1 MANFHAIVNLPGLLT
16 KMGVKYRR
24 FSTIET
30 KMSDLFS
37 SPDHTLDALGLRCPE
52 PVMMVRKTV
61 RNMQTGETL
70 LIIADDPATTRD
82 IPGFCTFMEHD
93 LQASNQNAI
102 CRAVNALYAINSGTA
117 DPPSLAPANRVP

>member
-37 SPDHTLDALGLRCPE
+37 SLTIRLTPWGCVAL
-52 PVMMVRKTV
+52 
-61 RNMQTGETL
+61 
-70 LIIADDPATTRD
+70 
-82 IPGFCTFMEHD
+82 
-93 LQASNQNAI
+93 
-102 CRAVNALYAINSGTA
+102 
-117 DPPSLAPANRVP
+117 NR

>member
-1 MANFHAIVNLPGLLT
+1 MANFHAIVNLHGLLT

-37 SPDHTLDALGLRCPE
+37 SLTIRLTPGLRCPE

-93 LQASNQNAI
+93 L
-102 CRAVNALYAINSGTA
+102 
-117 DPPSLAPANRVP
+117 LAQETEGLPYRYLLRKAH